1 MKKHLLR
8 LSIIAALAAS
18 ASFAETYNL
27 NVPFDFVAW
36 NKTMPAGTYLMD
48 HASTAAPGV
57 VIMRSLDKKTTFVVM
72 GSSAT
77 SEGNRQ
83 GKLVFH
89 RYGNRYFLAEVWTRG
104 SDGGHRLRM
113 TPEERELQAQGKIRQ
128 TETTIAAR

>member
-1 MKKHLLR
+1 VKKHLLR

-48 HASTAAPGV
+48 RAAGSAPGV
-57 VIMRSLDKKTTFVVM
+57 LIMRSLDRKTTFVVM

-104 SDGGHRLRM
+104 SDGGHLLRV
-113 TPEERELQAQGKIRQ
+113 TPQERELRAQGKIRQ
-128 TETTIAAR
+128 AETTIAAR